1 MTRDYRHGH
10 GQKQAFQRKSQQDQP
25 NKIEASGV
33 SVWVVGMV
41 ILIGFMF
48 AFFVVNHFIS
58 QSNKPLEILEQE
70 VFQVTSELKETLDIN
85 ASPIVT
91 VPQVKAAEIVV
102 SKEPSLDKKDS
113 SHADTSH
120 HYSFYH
126 GLSQTE
132 VVVEAE
138 LISVALTQP
147 YYIQAGSFG
156 SEKVAKQEQ
165 RRLEKHGQVLTVS
178 ALTKGSRTYYRLR
191 VGPFKDRLVM
201 NKKRNELRKLGVDT
215 LLIKAPRTSS

>member
-1 MTRDYRHGH
+1 VTRDYRHGH
-10 GQKQAFQRKSQQDQP
+10 GQKQSFQRRSQQEAP
-25 NKIEASGV
+25 SKEASSVGAIWWATIIV
-33 SVWVVGMV
+33 STVLIAVFFIVKHFLMQESAPLKITDQVV
-41 ILIGFMF
+41 L
-48 AFFVVNHFIS
+48 
-58 QSNKPLEILEQE
+58 QE
-70 VFQVTSELKETLDIN
+70 EGEEESI
-85 ASPIVT
+85 ASPE
-91 VPQVKAAEIVV
+91 AVV
-102 SKEPSLDKKDS
+102 ESLSLQATEDVLQEDES
-113 SHADTSH
+113 ESVDTKVLK

-165 RRLEKHGQVLTVS
+165 RRLAKHGHVLTVS

-191 VGPFKDRLVM
+191 AGPFTDRLVM
-201 NKKRNELRKLGVDT
+201 NKQRNELRKFGVDT
-215 LLIKAPRTSS
+215 LLIKATK

>member
-10 GQKQAFQRKSQQDQP
+10 GQKQAFQRRSQQAASSKGAPSSRSVWWVSIIVSVVLVFVFLVAKHFLTQESLPLLTVTNQAEDESTVLTEALVKAEP
-25 NKIEASGV
+25 TPAIEAVLTESEPE
-33 SVWVVGMV
+33 VV
-41 ILIGFMF
+41 
-48 AFFVVNHFIS
+48 
-58 QSNKPLEILEQE
+58 
-70 VFQVTSELKETLDIN
+70 DIN
-85 ASPIVT
+85 
-91 VPQVKAAEIVV
+91 V
-102 SKEPSLDKKDS
+102 SN
-113 SHADTSH
+113 

-156 SEKVAKQEQ
+156 SEKIAKQEQ
-165 RRLEKHGQVLTVS
+165 ARLAKHGQVLTVS

-191 VGPFKDRLVM
+191 VGPFTDRLEM
-201 NKKRNELRKLGVDT
+201 NKQRNVLRKLGVDT
-215 LLIKAPRTSS
+215 LLIKAKATK